1 MSNCPVVKLAKES
14 ITGKTVKTVSES
26 DVKDAKSMLTAMKA
40 VSELRNNFD
49 GISMAK
55 INEFMDANI
64 GVKDSKSNKA
74 VAKPSIGFMCFA
86 CDDNNEKIY
95 LDSCSQDHIIK
106 SFDLITNMTNRSIL
120 LQT

>member
-1 MSNCPVVKLAKES
+1 M
-14 ITGKTVKTVSES
+14 
-26 DVKDAKSMLTAMKA
+26 
-40 VSELRNNFD
+40 SELRNNFD

-74 VAKPSIGFMCFA
+74 VAKLSTGFMCSA
-86 CDDNNEKIY
+86 CDENNEKIY

-106 SFDLITNMTNRSIL
+106 SFDLISNMSDCEINIGLSGIVQGKSEVLSKGCGTALGLNVQMQIQISFHVVN
-120 LQT
+120 